1 MVGAAVDA
9 ARHSMHDT
17 EIVRVAATVADLASR
32 RASSLMTTRCWLL
45 NIAGR
50 RDELLS
56 GRDAISALL
65 IQHYHG

>member
-1 MVGAAVDA
+1 
-9 ARHSMHDT
+9 
-17 EIVRVAATVADLASR
+17 
-32 RASSLMTTRCWLL
+32 MTTRCWLL